1 MIVVCE
7 PLCKKMSHEKVN
19 SGILYGLSLA
29 FPDEI
34 LRLYADK
41 THIEAIKKILVHDK
55 ISIKNIE
62 YKEISFGEQVSLW
75 QLIRYFI
82 TFHWMFKDILA
93 SGSDKVFFLSFIPI
107 VLYPVKK
114 LKKFKIFQNFKCIF
128 VLHGD
133 FETIIDKTK
142 LISPII
148 LPRTSIP
155 QTTAVTQ
162 PGFFAKLSKTK
173 LSQIP
178 GKIFQKVS
186 SYFPKLTFPW
196 ESAFKEF
203 FTVRKMMELEHSDD
217 YRYLT
222 LSPHITKNAAKYIDV
237 ERLNFHTVTMP
248 IVYASPLPAPEN
260 NYAKFAVFGFG
271 SSLVLHNLLYKLSE
285 RKLTR
290 PYEIRIIGM
299 DNRGTEGFSNVTLT
313 SKGTRLE
320 REEMEMHARD
330 IDLFLNFYDIN
341 QYVLSCSGSILETL
355 SYVKPVIHFDNEC
368 FNHFDQADMPIGIR
382 CFSLDEY
389 VLKMEDIIE
398 NYSRY
403 QSVFKDFREN
413 ILKKR
418 EECKIENSISH
429 LRKSFIW

>member
-1 MIVVCE
+1 
-7 PLCKKMSHEKVN
+7 MSHEKVN

-29 FPDEI
+29 FPEEN

-41 THIEAIKKILVHDK
+41 THIEAIKKILAHDK
-55 ISIKNIE
+55 ISINNID
-62 YKEISFGEQVSLW
+62 YREISFGEKVSLW

-82 TFHWMFKDILA
+82 TFYRMFKDIVA

-107 VLYPVKK
+107 VLFSIKK
-114 LKKFKIFQNFKCIF
+114 LKKLKSFAKLKFIF

-133 FETIIDKTK
+133 FEAIIDKTK
-142 LISPII
+142 LTSPII

-155 QTTAVTQ
+155 QTTTMTQ
-162 PGFFAKLSKTK
+162 VGFFTKLSKLK

-178 GKIFQKVS
+178 EKIFLKVS
-186 SYFPKLTFPW
+186 TYFPKLTFPW

-203 FTVRKMMELEHSDD
+203 FTVRKMMELEHSED
-217 YRYLT
+217 YRYLA
-222 LSPHITKNAAKYIDV
+222 LSPHITKNASKYIDV
-237 ERLNFHTVTMP
+237 EMLNFFTVTMP
-248 IVYASPLPAPEN
+248 IVYATPFPAPQN
-260 NYAKFAVFGFG
+260 SYAKFAVFGFG
-271 SSLVLHNLLYKLSE
+271 SSLVLHNLLFELSK
-285 RKLTR
+285 RQLTR

-299 DNRGTEGFSNVTLT
+299 DNRGTEGFSNITLT
-313 SKGTRLE
+313 SKGSRLE
-320 REEMEMHARD
+320 REEMETHARD
-330 IDLFLNFYDIN
+330 IDLFLNFYDIT

-368 FNHFDQADMPIGIR
+368 FNHFNQADMPIGIR
-382 CFSLDEY
+382 CLNLEEY

-398 NYSRY
+398 NYSQY
-403 QSVFKDFREN
+403 QPVFQSFRDN

-429 LRKSFIW
+429 LRNSFIW

>member
-29 FPDEI
+29 FPDEK

-41 THIEAIKKILVHDK
+41 THIEAIKKILAHDK

-75 QLIRYFI
+75 QLMRYFI
-82 TFHWMFKDILA
+82 TFYNMFKDILA
-93 SGSDKVFFLSFIPI
+93 AGSDKVFFLSFIPI
-107 VLYPVKK
+107 ILYPIKK
-114 LKKFKIFQNFKCIF
+114 LKKLKAFEKLKFIF

-133 FETIIDKTK
+133 FETVIDKTK
-142 LISPII
+142 LTSPII

-155 QTTAVTQ
+155 HAAATHL
-162 PGFFAKLSKTK
+162 GFFAKLSKTK

-178 GKIFQKVS
+178 GKFFQKIS
-186 SYFPKLTFPW
+186 NYLPKFIPPW
-196 ESAFKEF
+196 ERAFNQF

-217 YRYLT
+217 YRYLA
-222 LSPHITKNAAKYIDV
+222 LSPHITKNAAKFIDI

-248 IVYASPLPAPEN
+248 IVYASPLPVTEN
-260 NYAKFAVFGFG
+260 THAKFAVFGFG
-271 SSLVLHNLLYKLSE
+271 SSLVLHNLLYKLSK
-285 RKLTR
+285 RKLTN

-299 DNRGTEGFSNVTLT
+299 DNRGTEGFSHVTLT
-313 SKGTRLE
+313 SKGARLE

-355 SYVKPVIHFDNEC
+355 SYVKPVMHFDNEC
-368 FNHFDQADMPIGIR
+368 FNHFDQESMPIGIR

-389 VLKMEDIIE
+389 ALKMEDIIE
-398 NYSRY
+398 NYNSY
-403 QSVFKDFREN
+403 KPVFQNFREN

-418 EECKIENSISH
+418 EECKIENSIPL
-429 LRKSFIW
+429 LRNSFIW